1 MEKLSFAFKILE
13 LSSYK
18 NYNNDNN
25 NIDDNN
31 DNDIQNNNDNNKI
44 ASPTRGMHWL
54 TGIFPPVN
62 RVFGQPVYFGCTAK
76 TDLSPRRNK
85 LTKVISSILQLGKGI

>member
-1 MEKLSFAFKILE
+1 MVFGSHRKGELIQQGLGKLSFAFKVLE

-25 NIDDNN
+25 DIDNNN

-44 ASPTRGMHWL
+44 ASATHGMHCF
-54 TGIFPPVN
+54 TGI
-62 RVFGQPVYFGCTAK
+62 
-76 TDLSPRRNK
+76 LS
-85 LTKVISSILQLGKGI
+85 SGE

>member
-1 MEKLSFAFKILE
+1 MVMVFGSGRKGELIQQWLGKLSFAYKILE

-25 NIDDNN
+25 NIDNNN

-54 TGIFPPVN
+54 TGIF
-62 RVFGQPVYFGCTAK
+62 
-76 TDLSPRRNK
+76 
-85 LTKVISSILQLGKGI
+85 SSGE